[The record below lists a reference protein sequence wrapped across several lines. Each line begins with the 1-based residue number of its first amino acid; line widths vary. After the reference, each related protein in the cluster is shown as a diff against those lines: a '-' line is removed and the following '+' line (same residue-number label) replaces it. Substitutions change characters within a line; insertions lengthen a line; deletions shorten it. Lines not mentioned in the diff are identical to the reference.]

1 MCGLASNELTAC
13 YSWPLAGSV
22 LLELQRYFRAAA
34 EAAHEVL
41 AEQGSTALDSRL
53 DVSKFSEAGKALD
66 SPSRMV
72 ALNLANGNPLFRYV
86 WSGCYGCV
94 C

>member
-1 MCGLASNELTAC
+1 MTNS
-13 YSWPLAGSV
+13 S
-22 LLELQRYFRAAA
+22 ELQRYFRAAA

-41 AEQGSTALDSRL
+41 AEQGSSALDSRL

-72 ALNLANGNPLFRYV
+72 ALNLANGNPLFR
-86 WSGCYGCV
+86 CV
-94 C
+94 DSTWMTVLLICFMLGKS

>member
-1 MCGLASNELTAC
+1 MIINILYGI
-13 YSWPLAGSV
+13 
-22 LLELQRYFRAAA
+22 ELQRYFRAAA

-41 AEQGSTALDSRL
+41 EEQGSSALDSRL

-72 ALNLANGNPLFRYV
+72 ALNLANGNPLFR
-86 WSGCYGCV
+86 
-94 C
+94 